1 MFGVQYLSQR
11 PDVQSPISLRLLR
24 KVPSCIELLV
34 KKKKGKKTK
43 KKKKKRCTA
52 LAQGNSRNLL
62 ACHS

>member
-34 KKKKGKKTK
+34 KKKRGKKQN
-43 KKKKKRCTA
+43 KKKRCTA
-52 LAQGNSRNLL
+52 LAQGNARNLL